1 MLAIRS
7 VLAAFTVAI
16 AALSVQAHGAEEKSI
31 TVFAAASMRN
41 ALDEVDTLFTN
52 QSGIKVV
59 ASYAASSALMEH
71 IEQGASAD
79 VFLSADTEWMDYG
92 AKRNLIN
99 NETRENLLGNRLVLT
114 APTDSKVDKVSIAPG
129 FDLAALIGNGRIA
142 TGDVRAVPAGLYA
155 KAALE
160 TLGVWSSVKLKL
172 TMSENVRA
180 ALVLVSRGGA
190 PLGIVYETD
199 AKIDPGVKIVGV
211 FPEDSHPPIIYPV
224 AMTKEAKLEAAKYL
238 AFLTTPEATAV
249 FERYGFRVLAKPT
262 ILPVS
267 VENGQ
272 LIVNADI
279 NGQGPF
285 PMLFDTGSVEAITP
299 ETATALRLSLE
310 GAGTVRGGGDRA
322 VSVALTHLQT
332 LRLGGA
338 ELSDMALPV
347 IPLPQFITDRGN
359 RAPLA
364 GLIGFGVLSRF
375 AVRLSYDDQTLTLI
389 PAGDFRYSGRG
400 ERVPLFFADKT
411 PVISAVADG
420 DPGSFEIDTG
430 SSTALVLQRAFVE
443 QHGLEARHPHG
454 LRIKVGGVG
463 GVFDTVATRLDRFDL
478 AASKIERPAVEF
490 PSRDGEG
497 IPVAGI
503 DGSVGY
509 QILRQF
515 VITFDY
521 SRREIW
527 FERSAAFGASTI
539 EWKTGFQA
547 VKVGDTGFRVVTVQ
561 PDTPAANAGIRVGDL
576 ITVIDGQPAA
586 SVGQAEFGGLTR
598 RADGTIV
605 QLEINRSGNRLSIAV
620 ALKELL
626 P

>member
-1 MLAIRS
+1 VLTRRS

-16 AALSVQAHGAEEKSI
+16 TALVVQAHGAEEKSI
-31 TVFAAASMRN
+31 TVFAAASMKN

-52 QSGIKVV
+52 HSGIKVV

-79 VFLSADTEWMDYG
+79 VFLSADTEWLDYG

-99 NETRENLLGNRLVLT
+99 NDTRENLLGNRLVLT
-114 APTDSKVDKVSIAPG
+114 APKDSKIDAVTIAPG
-129 FDLAALIGNGRIA
+129 FALAALVGNGRIA
-142 TGDVRAVPAGLYA
+142 SGDVRAVPAGLYA

-160 TLGVWSSVKLKL
+160 KLGVWSSVESKLS
-172 TMSENVRA
+172 MSENVRA

-224 AMTKEAKLEAAKYL
+224 AMTKDAKLEAAKYL
-238 AFLTTPEATAV
+238 AFLITPEAKAV
-249 FERYGFRVLAKPT
+249 FERYAFRVLATPT

-272 LIVNADI
+272 LVVNANI

-285 PMLFDTGSVEAITP
+285 PMMFDSGGVEAITSK
-299 ETATALRLSLE
+299 TATDLGLSVE
-310 GAGTVRGGGDRA
+310 GAGTVRGSGERA

-338 ELSDMALPV
+338 ELSEIGLPV

-364 GLIGFGVLSRF
+364 GLIGFGVLNRF
-375 AVRLSYDDQTLTLI
+375 VVRLSYDDQTLTLI

-420 DPGSFEIDTG
+420 VPGNFEIDTG

-443 QHGLEARHPHG
+443 QHGLEARHPDG

-478 AASKIERPAVEF
+478 AASKIERPVVEF
-490 PSRDGEG
+490 PSRDEGG

-503 DGSVGY
+503 DGSIGY

-527 FERSAAFGASTI
+527 FERSAAFGESTI

-547 VKVGDTGFRVVTVQ
+547 VKAGDTGFRVVTVQ

-576 ITVIDGQPAA
+576 ITVIDGRPAA

-605 QLEINRSGNRLSIAV
+605 RLEINRDGTRHSIAV
-620 ALKELL
+620 TLKELL

>member
-1 MLAIRS
+1 MLARRS

-16 AALSVQAHGAEEKSI
+16 TALIVQAHGAEKKSI

-41 ALDEVDTLFTN
+41 ALEEVNTLFTDR
-52 QSGIKVV
+52 SGNNVV
-59 ASYAASSALMEH
+59 SSYAASSALMEQ
-71 IEQGASAD
+71 IEQGAPAD

-99 NETRENLLGNRLVLT
+99 NDTRENLLGNRLVLT
-114 APTDSKVDKVSIAPG
+114 APKDLKIDAVTIAPG
-129 FDLAALIGNGRIA
+129 FGLAALVGNGRIA
-142 TGDVRAVPAGLYA
+142 SGDVRAVPAGLYA
-155 KAALE
+155 KAALVK
-160 TLGVWSSVKLKL
+160 LGVWSSVEPKLS
-172 TMSENVRA
+172 MSENVRA

-190 PLGIVYETD
+190 RLGIVYETD

-211 FPEDSHPPIIYPV
+211 FPEDLHPPIIYPV
-224 AMTKEAKLEAAKYL
+224 AMTRDAKLEAAKYL

-272 LIVNADI
+272 LFVNANI
-279 NGQGPF
+279 NAQGPF

-299 ETATALRLSLE
+299 KTATALGLSVE
-310 GAGTVRGGGDRA
+310 GGGTVRGSGERA

-338 ELSDMALPV
+338 ELSEIALPV

-389 PAGDFRYSGRG
+389 PAGDFRYSGTG
-400 ERVPLFFADKT
+400 ERVPLSFADKT

-420 DPGSFEIDTG
+420 VPGSFEIDTG
-430 SSTALVLQRAFVE
+430 SSTALVLQRGFVE
-443 QHGLEARHPHG
+443 QHGLEARHPDG

-490 PSRDGEG
+490 PSRDEGG

-503 DGSVGY
+503 DGSIGY

-527 FERSAAFGASTI
+527 FERSAAFGESTS

-547 VKVGDTGFRVVTVQ
+547 VKAGDTGFRVVTVQ

-576 ITVIDGQPAA
+576 ITVIDGRPAA
-586 SVGQAEFGGLTR
+586 SVGQAEFSGLTR

-605 QLEINRSGNRLSIAV
+605 RLEINRDGTRYAIAV
-620 ALKELL
+620 TLKELL

>member
-1 MLAIRS
+1 VLARRS
-7 VLAAFTVAI
+7 VLAVLTVAI
-16 AALSVQAHGAEEKSI
+16 TALVQAHGAEEKSI

-41 ALDEVDTLFTN
+41 ALDEVDTLFTS

-59 ASYAASSALMEH
+59 ASHAASSALMMH
-71 IEQGASAD
+71 IEEGASAD

-92 AKRNLIN
+92 AKRNLLKN
-99 NETRENLLGNRLVLT
+99 DTRENLLGNRLVLA
-114 APTDSKVDKVSIAPG
+114 APKDSRIDKVNIAPG
-129 FDLAALIGNGRIA
+129 FDLASLVGSGRIA
-142 TGDVRAVPAGLYA
+142 TGDVRAVSAGLYA
-155 KAALE
+155 KASLE
-160 TLGVWSSVKLKL
+160 KLGVWSSAVSKL

-190 PLGIVYETD
+190 PLGIIYETD
-199 AKIDPGVKIVGV
+199 AKIDPGVKIVGI
-211 FPEDSHPPIIYPV
+211 FPDDSHPPIIYPV
-224 AMTKEAKLEAAKYL
+224 AMTKDAKPEAAKYL
-238 AFLTTPEATAV
+238 AFLSKPEARAV

-267 VENGQ
+267 VDNGQ
-272 LIVNADI
+272 IIVNVNI

-285 PMLFDTGSVEAITP
+285 PMMFDTGSVEAITP
-299 ETATALRLSLE
+299 NAATALGLSVE
-310 GAGTVRGGGDRA
+310 GAGTVRGSGERA

-338 ELSDMALPV
+338 ELSDIALPV
-347 IPLPQFITDRGN
+347 IALPQFITDRGD
-359 RAPLA
+359 RTPLA

-375 AVRLSYDDQTLTLI
+375 AVRLSYDDRTLTLI
-389 PAGDFRYSGRG
+389 PAEDFRYSGTG
-400 ERVPLFFADKT
+400 EPVPLFFADKT
-411 PVISAVADG
+411 PVISAAADG
-420 DPGSFEIDTG
+420 VPGSFEIDTG
-430 SSTALVLQRAFVE
+430 SSTALVLQRGFIE
-443 QHGLEARHPHG
+443 QHGLEGRHPDG

-463 GVFDTVATRLDRFDL
+463 GVFDTIATRLDRFDL
-478 AASKIERPAVEF
+478 AAFKIERPVVEF
-490 PSRDGEG
+490 PSRDEGG

-521 SRREIW
+521 SHREIW
-527 FERSAAFGASTI
+527 FERSAAFGESTI

-547 VKVGDTGFRVVTVQ
+547 VKAGYSGFRVVTVQ
-561 PDTPAANAGIRVGDL
+561 PDTPAAKAGIRVGDL
-576 ITVIDGQPAA
+576 ITMVDGRPAA
-586 SVGQAEFGGLTR
+586 SVGQAEFGALMR

-605 QLEINRSGNRLSIAV
+605 RLDINREGIRHSVAV
-620 ALKELL
+620 TLEELL